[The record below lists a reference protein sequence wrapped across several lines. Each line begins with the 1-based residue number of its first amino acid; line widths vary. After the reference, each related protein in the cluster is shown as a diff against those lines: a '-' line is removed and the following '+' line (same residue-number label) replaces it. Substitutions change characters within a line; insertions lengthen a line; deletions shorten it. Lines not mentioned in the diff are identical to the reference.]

1 MCRETGMDSLAFR
14 RGIFI
19 GGGGALAPGSRLNP
33 ADLLLHC
40 VVVLAHI
47 KLTIELAKVSAN

>member
-1 MCRETGMDSLAFR
+1 MDSLAFR